1 MLILYYTSIHR
12 ETLWGLCY
20 KQAGRDLPWT
30 CRLRC
35 SKIIMLEYGSA
46 LHTFWECCVQRSY
59 FCVDTKTLFKQ
70 CLISAIMNTSWY
82 FTVFLTTP
90 PMFASV
96 AKRGVVANALLI
108 LMKLNW
114 VTSTNNIMKLL
125 KLRCDSSVTLSIN
138 SPKRDSCCSER
149 NERLHSSVV

>member
-35 SKIIMLEYGSA
+35 SKICLSMDRYCIHFGNAVFSEAISA
-46 LHTFWECCVQRSY
+46 LILKPCSSSAWSPRLWTHRGISRY
-59 FCVDTKTLFKQ
+59 FSPL
-70 CLISAIMNTSWY
+70 
-82 FTVFLTTP
+82 P

-125 KLRCDSSVTLSIN
+125 KLRCDSSVTLSSN

-149 NERLHSSVV
+149 NERLHSSAV